1 MLPYLSFHGYR
12 PVGIL
17 ADQRTIDL
25 EDQTMCTH
33 ASLAYQPDHSFAERM
48 LDILNHGALSVM
60 ISIGHRTGLFDAM
73 ASGEPATSSEIAA
86 TAGLDERYV
95 REWLGAM
102 TAGGI
107 VACDPAQPA
116 FALPAEHAA
125 WLTRAAAPD
134 NLAVYAQYVAQ
145 LGVVEDG
152 ILDCF
157 RHGGGLPYSAY
168 PRFHEIMAED
178 SGQTVLPV
186 LLDQILPLVPGLTE
200 RLQAGADVLDI
211 GCGRGRALLLLAR
224 AFPRSRFTGYDL
236 SREAV
241 DHASAEAAREGLTNV
256 RFTARDLTD
265 FDETAELAAFD
276 LITSFDAIHDQKSPD
291 RVLAGIAR
299 ALRPGGVYL
308 MQDIAGSS
316 HVHENQDHP
325 LGPFL
330 YTVSCLHCMSVS
342 LAQGGAGLG
351 AMWGEQQARAMLA
364 AAGFARIETHHLE
377 HDVQNSYYVMTRD

>member
-1 MLPYLSFHGYR
+1 
-12 PVGIL
+12 
-17 ADQRTIDL
+17 
-25 EDQTMCTH
+25 MCTH
-33 ASLAYQPDHSFAERM
+33 ASTAIQPDQDFAERL
-48 LDILNHGALSVM
+48 LDILNGGALSVM
-60 ISIGHRTGLFDAM
+60 ISIGHRSGLFDAM
-73 ASGEPATSSEIAA
+73 AGREPATSAEIANA
-86 TAGLDERYV
+86 ADLDERYV

-107 VACDPAQPA
+107 VIWDQHRHG
-116 FALPAEHAA
+116 FELPAAHAD
-125 WLTRAAAPD
+125 WLTRAASPN
-134 NLAVYAQYVAQ
+134 NLAVSAQFVAQ
-145 LGVVEDG
+145 FGLVEDG

-178 SGQTVLPV
+178 SGQSVLPV
-186 LLDQILPLVPGLTE
+186 LLDQILPLAPGLTE
-200 RLQAGADVLDI
+200 RLTAGIDVLDI

-224 AFPRSRFTGYDL
+224 TYPQSRFTGYDL
-236 SREAV
+236 SEEAV
-241 DHASAEAAREGLTNV
+241 AYARTEAARGGLENV
-256 RFTARDLTD
+256 RFEVRDLTD
-265 FDETAELAAFD
+265 FDETAAPEAFD

-299 ALRPGGVYL
+299 ALRPDGTYL

-316 HVHENQDHP
+316 HLHENQDHP

-351 AMWGEQQARAMLA
+351 AMWGQQQALAMLA
-364 AAGFARIETHHLE
+364 EAGFDRVTTHHLD
-377 HDVQNSYYVMTRD
+377 HDVQNTYYVMSRR